1 MNTKDEALKQ
11 ALEALEE
18 IHPGN
23 MTPMAEKT
31 WDTAITAL
39 RRALAQKDCDCFA
52 IALDAANRTKEA
64 CINATGKKKN
74 IEAYVNAIQIAHNT
88 AGTDFDTLAQ
98 KDEQALH
105 AGAAVP
111 SEAISLSGDAKLA
124 HDQCRAVAH
133 LANSFA
139 EVYAAR
145 AAIVAHDAE
154 LSDLIGD
161 ASASAMEWLGDELN
175 AMDAATEDDGW
186 LDPIFEA
193 AQKRWPQQPP
203 RRPQKDEQEP
213 DYKALWK
220 QMCERC
226 DYLDKIAHEL
236 QTLCDVQALRLG
248 EHENRKPL
256 TDEQIKGLIEEGVFF
271 GNCKEI
277 VRAIEAAHGISIKG
291 GQHGTE

>member
-1 MNTKDEALKQ
+1 MTTKDEALKQ
-11 ALEALEE
+11 ALEALEFSKSYLDDLADV
-18 IHPGN
+18 HGTSKKAKPGS
-23 MTPMAEKT
+23 
-31 WDTAITAL
+31 TAWNVD
-39 RRALAQKDCDCFA
+39 RA
-52 IALDAANRTKEA
+52 IAACREA
-64 CINATGKKKN
+64 L
-74 IEAYVNAIQIAHNT
+74 E
-88 AGTDFDTLAQ
+88 Q

-145 AAIVAHDAE
+145 AAIVAHDAK

-203 RRPQKDEQEP
+203 RRPQKDEHEP
-213 DYKALWK
+213 VAEITADDMGRPFNAIRIGAHFYKEIPPVGTKLYTAPPK
-220 QMCERC
+220 RQ
-226 DYLDKIAHEL
+226 
-236 QTLCDVQALRLG
+236 
-248 EHENRKPL
+248 PL
-256 TDEQIKGLIEEGVFF
+256 TDAQRYALIEKHLGLEQRKNATVIDHRTGRWTDAARYFDLMDAA
-271 GNCKEI
+271 I
-277 VRAIEAAHGISIKG
+277 VTAEATGE
-291 GQHGTE
+291 QP

>member
-1 MNTKDEALKQ
+1 MTTKDEALQ
-11 ALEALEE
+11 MALDALKYSKSYLDELADVHGTSKKAKPGSTSWNVNRAITACREALE
-18 IHPGN
+18 
-23 MTPMAEKT
+23 
-31 WDTAITAL
+31 
-39 RRALAQKDCDCFA
+39 
-52 IALDAANRTKEA
+52 
-64 CINATGKKKN
+64 
-74 IEAYVNAIQIAHNT
+74 
-88 AGTDFDTLAQ
+88 Q

-145 AAIVAHDAE
+145 AAIVAHDAK

-213 DYKALWK
+213 IG
-220 QMCERC
+220 E
-226 DYLDKIAHEL
+226 AHAYDSATRYTHCIWDANVVPVGTKLYTAPPE
-236 QTLCDVQALRLG
+236 CRL
-248 EHENRKPL
+248 L
-256 TDEQIKGLIEEGVFF
+256 TE
-271 GNCKEI
+271 KEI
-277 VRAIEAAHGISIKG
+277 CHAWLYATGYDIENGDSTESRTVHISPDEILEFARIVEG
-291 GQHGTE
+291 SLGVDHDAQP